1 MHATDSEWYALVKEG
16 VERKI
21 FGEISYE
28 GIFKDKAG
36 NPVLN
41 GAMGVDKIRGKW
53 KTGQPP
59 EVYLY
64 SRSDKYLFEPAEGR

>member
-1 MHATDSEWYALVKEG
+1 MPLKSKVHATDSERYALVKEG

-28 GIFKDKAG
+28 EMFEDKAG

-41 GAMGVDKIRGKW
+41 GAMGVDKI
-53 KTGQPP
+53 
-59 EVYLY
+59 
-64 SRSDKYLFEPAEGR
+64 